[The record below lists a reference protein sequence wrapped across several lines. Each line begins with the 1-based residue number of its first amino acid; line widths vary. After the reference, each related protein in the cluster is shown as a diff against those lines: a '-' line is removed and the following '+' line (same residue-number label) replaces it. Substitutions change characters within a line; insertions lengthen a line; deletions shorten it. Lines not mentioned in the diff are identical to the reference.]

1 MQKLKTCAFID
12 GSNIYF
18 AQKKINIWLDWGKVK
33 LYLEK
38 KYDIKAIRYYIG
50 IRKNDRTSQTFLKKL
65 EKIRFTIIKKPV
77 KIITNEFGKKI
88 EKANFDVEITADI
101 MTSLKKIDAVVLF
114 SGDSDFAYL
123 AELLNRQKKQ
133 IFVYSSK
140 KTLSWELKLSAHRYF
155 FIDNLSLLTKRRR
168 FIRI

>member
-1 MQKLKTCAFID
+1 MKIKFI
-12 GSNIYF
+12 I
-18 AQKKINIWLDWGKVK
+18 V
-33 LYLEK
+33 
-38 KYDIKAIRYYIG
+38 
-50 IRKNDRTSQTFLKKL
+50 
-65 EKIRFTIIKKPV
+65 KKPV